1 MPTYKLHYFESRGL
15 AETARMIF
23 AHAGVDYEDVRHE
36 HGNFKK
42 ADFPFGK
49 LPVLEVDGKKLPES
63 MALTRYL
70 AKQHGLAGKNDWES
84 AEIDAIVYLW
94 RDFFN
99 DMTKY
104 FRIST
109 GMLEGD
115 KDKVRKEEFE
125 PALERYVPIL
135 ERVLKESGSGFFHK
149 SGLTW
154 ADLWAANFFYNAR
167 KHLPEDFTKFTALS
181 EHCDRVQSLPK
192 IKEWVAKRP
201 DTKF

>member
-84 AEIDAIVYLW
+84 AEIDAIVY
-94 RDFFN
+94 F
-99 DMTKY
+99 
-104 FRIST
+104 
-109 GMLEGD
+109 
-115 KDKVRKEEFE
+115 
-125 PALERYVPIL
+125 
-135 ERVLKESGSGFFHK
+135 
-149 SGLTW
+149 
-154 ADLWAANFFYNAR
+154 
-167 KHLPEDFTKFTALS
+167 
-181 EHCDRVQSLPK
+181 EHCDRVHLLPK